1 MQFSTPTLALLLST
15 LASANPH
22 SARDDAPQ
30 TAHFTFHTT
39 SSSTYDLDVLTDGSA
54 QITNKNA
61 KVVSVDINDY
71 NAQSQCIFK
80 DASDAE
86 IEGELK
92 IDTETGDQSL
102 SFGEGGKVV
111 KSVSCEG
118 LCIGIYSDCY
128 DPSAGMNLGPC
139 CNGFCAANKC
149 RPWST
154 GSQ

>member
-1 MQFSTPTLALLLST
+1 MQFSTPMLALLLST
-15 LASANPH
+15 LTSANPL
-22 SARDDAPQ
+22 SARDETPQ
-30 TAHFTFHTT
+30 TAHFTFHST
-39 SSSTYDLDVLTDGSA
+39 SSSTYDLDVLTDGSP
-54 QITNKNA
+54 QLTKKDC

-71 NAQSQCIFK
+71 NANTQCVFK
-80 DASDAE
+80 DTSDKE
-86 IEGELK
+86 IEGELR
-92 IDTETGDQSL
+92 IDNETGDQSL
-102 SFGEGGKVV
+102 SFGEEGKVV

-118 LCIGIYSDCY
+118 MCLGIYADCY